1 MEVHLDL
8 LLGCPVNRTLYGLL
22 FKIDCEH
29 VRLRYS
35 DNGHYVK
42 SFDSVPKEAASQ
54 GQYINFSKYKFIASI
69 SRCVLNG

>member
-8 LLGCPVNRTLYGLL
+8 WLDCPVNRVMHGLL
-22 FKIDCEH
+22 FKIDCEY
-29 VRLRYS
+29 VRLRCS

-54 GQYINFSKYKFIASI
+54 GQYINFSKY
-69 SRCVLNG
+69 VLIT